1 MKANPRDGAAPD
13 VDDSAIARL
22 EREVAEER
30 ENSARLLGEIRELK
44 FKSEILER
52 SYAKQLQ
59 DARARA
65 ESAEKALG
73 DQRTRN
79 AELDALRND
88 AIELL
93 SDTQAEIDRLTKER
107 NQLHR
112 QLTSK
117 SGYQVEAAGDDDDGG
132 TINTLMNDASWLKR
146 RKPGEDARLKAEAEA
161 AARAAEEA
169 AAGDMLDPNTYLAA
183 KGKTDSQ
190 S

>member
-1 MKANPRDGAAPD
+1 MRINPRDGAGQQAEE
-13 VDDSAIARL
+13 SAVARL
-22 EREVAEER
+22 EREIAEER
-30 ENSARLLGEIRELK
+30 ENSARLLSEIRELK
-44 FKSEILER
+44 FKTEILER

-79 AELDALRND
+79 VELDVLRND

-117 SGYQVEAAGDDDDGG
+117 SGYQVEGAGDDLDDNDGG
-132 TINTLMNDASWLKR
+132 TINTLLNDAGWLKR
-146 RKPGEDARLKAEAEA
+146 KRPGEEAKAKAEAEA

-169 AAGDMLDPNTYLAA
+169 QAGNMLDPDTYISA
-183 KGKTDSQ
+183 KGKHE
-190 S
+190 